1 MAYIPSL
8 VLQLLLLALVF
19 AIANGSDLKLGFYRK
34 ACPRAEAI
42 VEKATADHVS
52 VAPSLAAPLLR
63 MHFHDCFVRIA
74 NISEIEL
81 ILYDVLQGCD
91 GSVLIDSTK
100 DNRAEKDGPPNLS
113 LRGYQVIDAAKT
125 VLETECPGVVSCAD
139 ILALVARDAIY
150 QNSVYISSS
159 FQIKGPY
166 WAVPLG
172 RRDGRVSIASESL
185 TLPAPFDDITR
196 LKEQFSAKGL
206 RGHTIG
212 TSHCSTIAAR
222 LYNFTGKGD
231 TDPSLDSDYVP
242 YLKSKCKPTD
252 RTTLLEMDP
261 GSFRS
266 FDKNYYKNV
275 LKRRGLFQSDAALL
289 ADKETSAYVKLQ
301 AESNGHT
308 FLKDFEESIMK
319 MGQIGVLTGE
329 AGEIRRH
336 CARIN

>member
-63 MHFHDCFVRIA
+63 MHFHDCFVR
-74 NISEIEL
+74 
-81 ILYDVLQGCD
+81 GCD

-150 QNSVYISSS
+150 Q
-159 FQIKGPY
+159 IKGPY

-206 RGHTIG
+206 SVKDLVVLSGGHTIG